1 MKAEIICRILGIFL
15 CIFFW
20 QSPIFAQTPTPT
32 ATPEIKNQ
40 SDAELNL
47 IHLGDLID
55 VDVLGS
61 FEYDWRGTLTPE
73 GFINGL
79 DSLEN
84 RVFGL
89 CRSEEDIARE
99 IAKSYS
105 KFLRD
110 PQVVVKILDRSNR
123 PNSTLFG
130 AVKTPQRVQIKRPV
144 FLNELIILAGG
155 FTEKASGEIQIFR
168 PASLSCAAIV
178 PPQTQTTE
186 TDNKSRERFISA
198 RQDNGSLFI
207 NIRIT
212 DLLSGK
218 KEANVQILA
227 GDVVTVLEAQPI
239 YVIGGVTT
247 PRQIAT
253 RSQMTVS
260 RAIAGAGGLT
270 KNADASK
277 VTIFRRVKNETKIIE
292 IDLDK
297 IKANQAEDIVLQAF
311 DIVEVSQKGNAKRK
325 YPPIVKVDDIGVENS
340 SKLPLLIID

>member
-1 MKAEIICRILGIFL
+1 MKVEKICRILGLFL

-20 QSPIFAQTPTPT
+20 QSLTSAQPPTPT
-32 ATPEIKNQ
+32 LTPETRTQ
-40 SDAELNL
+40 TQVNL

-73 GFINGL
+73 GFLDGL
-79 DSLEN
+79 DALEN

-89 CRSEEDIARE
+89 CRSEEEVAEE
-99 IAKSYS
+99 IAKSYG
-105 KFLRD
+105 KMLRD
-110 PQVVVKILDRSNR
+110 PKVVVKILDRSNR

-130 AVKTPQRVQIKRPV
+130 AVKTPHRFHLKRPV

-155 FTEKASGEIQIFR
+155 FTEKVSGEIQIFR
-168 PASLSCAAIV
+168 PASLSCAATV
-178 PPQTQTTE
+178 PQKNQTVE
-186 TDNKSRERFISA
+186 ADINTDERFISA
-198 RQDNGSLFI
+198 RQDNGSQFI

-260 RAIAGAGGLT
+260 RAIAGAGGLS
-270 KNADASK
+270 KNADATK
-277 VTIFRRVKNETKIIE
+277 ITIFRRVKNETKIIE
-292 IDLDK
+292 TDLDK

-311 DIVEVSQKGNAKRK
+311 DIVEVSQKGSVKRK
-325 YPPIVKVDDIGVENS
+325 YPPIVKVDDVSVENT

>member
-1 MKAEIICRILGIFL
+1 MKAEKICRILGMFL

-20 QSPIFAQTPTPT
+20 QSLIFAQTPTS
-32 ATPEIKNQ
+32 TPETKTQ
-40 SDAELNL
+40 TETELNL

-73 GFINGL
+73 GFLDGL
-79 DSLEN
+79 DALED
-84 RVFGL
+84 RVLGL
-89 CRSEEDIARE
+89 CRSEEDVAKE

-105 KFLRD
+105 KMLRD
-110 PQVVVKILDRSNR
+110 PKVVVKILDRSNR

-130 AVKTPQRVQIKRPV
+130 AVKTPQRFQIKRPV

-168 PASLSCAAIV
+168 PASLSCSEIA
-178 PPQTQTTE
+178 PQTNQTAE
-186 TDNKSRERFISA
+186 TDNKTRERFISA
-198 RQDNGSLFI
+198 RQDNGSQFI

-239 YVIGGVTT
+239 YVIGGVVT

-260 RAIAGAGGLT
+260 RAIAGAGGLS

-277 VTIFRRVKNETKIIE
+277 ITIFRRIKNETKIIE
-292 IDLDK
+292 TDLDK
-297 IKANQAEDIVLQAF
+297 IKANQSEDIVLQAF
-311 DIVEVSQKGNAKRK
+311 DIVEVSQKGNDKRK
-325 YPPIVKVDDIGVENS
+325 YPPIVKVDDASVENS